1 MKSRFLKQWDL
12 QLMVIPALLFVFV
25 FSYIPMWGIIISFQ
39 QYNMFK
45 GFFNSPWVGLD
56 NFQMFFNAPEFWNI
70 MRNTIAISLLK
81 FMTAFPAPIVLAL
94 LLNEIRNAM
103 FKRFVQTITYLP
115 HFMSWVI
122 VTGFVTSLLSVDN
135 GSLNILL
142 QKLRLIGE
150 PVNWLSI
157 PGYFWAIIASVGVWK
172 EIGFAAIV
180 YLAAIAG
187 IDPGLY
193 EAASIDGAS
202 RFRQMFTITLP
213 CISPVIIIFLILAVG
228 KILNAG
234 FEDLLLLGKNP
245 VLRDVANVIDT
256 YVYRMG
262 VKEAQRYSY
271 ATAAG
276 LFQAIINVI
285 LLIVAN
291 RTARRFGHSLW

>member
-1 MKSRFLKQWDL
+1 MKSRFAKQWDL
-12 QLMVIPALLFVFV
+12 QLMVFPALVFILI
-25 FSYIPMWGIIISFQ
+25 FSYVPMWGIIISFQ
-39 QYNMFK
+39 QYNLFK
-45 GFFNSPWVGLD
+45 GFIDSPWVGLD
-56 NFQMFFNAPEFWNI
+56 NFEMFFNAPEFWNI
-70 MRNTIAISLLK
+70 MRNTVGISLLK
-81 FMTAFPAPIVLAL
+81 FVTAFPAPILLAL
-94 LLNEIRNAM
+94 LLNEIRNAS

-122 VTGFVTSLLSVDN
+122 VAGFVTSLLSVDN
-135 GSLNILL
+135 GSLNIML
-142 QKLRLIGE
+142 QKLHMIDE

-157 PGYFWAIIASVGVWK
+157 PEYFWAIVSSVGVWK

-187 IDPGLY
+187 VDPGLY

-202 RFRQMFTITLP
+202 RFRQMYMITIP
-213 CISPVIIIFLILAVG
+213 CISPVIIIFLILAIG
-228 KILNAG
+228 SILNAG

-245 VLRDVANVIDT
+245 VLHDVADVIDT

-285 LLIVAN
+285 LLVGAN
-291 RTARRFGHSLW
+291 RIARRFGHSLW